1 MLTLMIVRRISSNVV
16 YASMGNHVFAA
27 IGLRLHEC
35 VVDGTAIFKFSTSHK
50 ECEFVYF
57 TDPSD
62 WVAIPWIATRF
73 ADHGIVMQQ
82 CGDALPLM
90 RHTLRQAEHTLTD
103 VDIQQCT
110 EIIKLAPKDT
120 IKGNFL
126 ELAKHFCGTDD
137 GHSPAVLEEVEL
149 YEKAINA
156 VDDTDEQL
164 LADPLLE
171 AVYDDLD
178 DEDKGEFKDIG
189 DKKKEKKYR
198 ARVRLFQ
205 VATSSRL
212 DATEA
217 KSQSCS
223 KSRSSAYGCSACRG
237 FCSRD
242 DGSASCAGS
251 SDARTASLC

>member
-1 MLTLMIVRRISSNVV
+1 MSCFVLFLLFVIVYLTISSNVV

-35 VVDGTAIFKFSTSHK
+35 VVDGSGIFKFSTSHK
-50 ECEFVYF
+50 ECEFVYV

-110 EIIKLAPKDT
+110 EILELERKDT

-189 DKKKEKKYR
+189 DKRKEKSIEPEFAFFKWR
-198 ARVRLFQ
+198 R
-205 VATSSRL
+205 
-212 DATEA
+212 E
-217 KSQSCS
+217 K
-223 KSRSSAYGCSACRG
+223 
-237 FCSRD
+237 
-242 DGSASCAGS
+242 
-251 SDARTASLC
+251 